1 MLISLRVE
9 TNWWKLGTTDH
20 VPLPASCPSSHED
33 REKGDSLTWRSD
45 QLGPGALLPAC
56 HPPTAFLQSVCSWAW
71 TPDRTVR
78 MLSESDSVLKWK
90 VDCMVWP
97 ENYGAKSPLHR
108 CALLETY
115 QDCSNSSCNVWIGP
129 VPFDVATAMIE
140 NLISEQG
147 AKEAI
152 VAMTWDC
159 RVLKSEVRFLPF
171 EQVSD
176 GRL

>member
-1 MLISLRVE
+1 METGNHRPCTTSSFLPLFSRGQGERGLINLEIWPTWPGGSS
-9 TNWWKLGTTDH
+9 
-20 VPLPASCPSSHED
+20 PCLPPTHCLPPECM
-33 REKGDSLTWRSD
+33 
-45 QLGPGALLPAC
+45 QLGLDPWQNSEDVIWERFCA
-56 HPPTAFLQSVCSWAW
+56 QVESW
-71 TPDRTVR
+71 
-78 MLSESDSVLKWK
+78 L
-90 VDCMVWP
+90 CMVWP